1 MRAESNSSGRVLQDR
16 TAWRTTKSSAEPVAV
31 DVRVE
36 RTIARP
42 RSEVAAYAAD
52 PDNTTSW
59 YSNIKAVKWETP
71 RPLAIGSRLAFVA
84 TFLGRRLSYTYEI
97 RELVP
102 GERLVM
108 STAQG
113 PFPMETTYTWEDAG
127 DGATRM
133 TLRNRGEPSGFQ
145 KIAAPVMARAM
156 RRAMAKDLE
165 RLGATLERRA
175 GAE

>member
-1 MRAESNSSGRVLQDR
+1 MLEAGYGLLDMTGRPMKGWIL
-16 TAWRTTKSSAEPVAV
+16 V
-31 DVRVE
+31 DVQCE
-36 RTIARP
+36 RTIPRP

-52 PDNTTSW
+52 PDNTTTW
-59 YSNIKAVKWETP
+59 YSNIKAVEWETS
-71 RPLAIGSRLAFVA
+71 RPLAVGSRLAFIA

-145 KIAAPVMARAM
+145 KIAAPVMASAM
-156 RRAMAKDLE
+156 RRAMTKDLQ
-165 RLGATLERRA
+165 RLSAILERRA
-175 GAE
+175 TTS

>member
-1 MRAESNSSGRVLQDR
+1 
-16 TAWRTTKSSAEPVAV
+16 VAV
-31 DVRVE
+31 DVVVE
-36 RTIARP
+36 RTIPRP

-52 PDNTTSW
+52 PDNTTWW
-59 YSNIKAVKWETP
+59 YANIKAVEWETP
-71 RPLAIGSRLAFVA
+71 KPLAIGSRLAFIA

-108 STAQG
+108 STTQG
-113 PFPMETTYTWEDAG
+113 PFPMETTYTWQDAG

-133 TLRNRGEPSGFQ
+133 TLRNRGEPSGFK

-156 RRAMAKDLE
+156 RRAMTKDLE
-165 RLGATLERRA
+165 RLSAILERSA
-175 GAE
+175 

>member
-1 MRAESNSSGRVLQDR
+1 M
-16 TAWRTTKSSAEPVAV
+16 AV
-31 DVRVE
+31 DIECE
-36 RTIARP
+36 RTIPRP
-42 RSEVAAYAAD
+42 RSEVAAYATD

-59 YSNIKAVKWETP
+59 YANIKAVEWETP
-71 RPLAIGSRLAFVA
+71 RPLVLGSRLAFIA

-127 DGATRM
+127 EGATRM
-133 TLRNRGEPSGFQ
+133 TMRNRGEPSGFK
-145 KIAAPVMARAM
+145 KIAGPVMARAM
-156 RRAMAKDLE
+156 RRAMTKDLE
-165 RLGATLERRA
+165 RLSAILERRA
-175 GAE
+175 

>member
-1 MRAESNSSGRVLQDR
+1 M
-16 TAWRTTKSSAEPVAV
+16 AV
-31 DVRVE
+31 DVHCE
-36 RTIARP
+36 RTIPRP

-59 YSNIKAVKWETP
+59 YANIKAVEWETP
-71 RPLAIGSRLAFVA
+71 RPLTVGSRLAFTA

-127 DGATRM
+127 DGETRM
-133 TLRNRGEPSGFQ
+133 TMRNRGEPSGFQ
-145 KIAAPVMARAM
+145 RVAAPVMARAM
-156 RRAMAKDLE
+156 RRAMSSDLE
-165 RLGATLERRA
+165 RLSAILEQAAR
-175 GAE
+175 

>member
-1 MRAESNSSGRVLQDR
+1 M
-16 TAWRTTKSSAEPVAV
+16 AV
-31 DVRVE
+31 DVRCE
-36 RTIARP
+36 RTIPRP
-42 RSEVAAYAAD
+42 RSDVAAYAAD

-59 YSNIKAVKWETP
+59 YSNIKTVEWETAP
-71 RPLAIGSRLAFVA
+71 PLAVGSRLAFTA
-84 TFLGRRLSYTYEI
+84 TFLGRRLTYTYEI
-97 RELVP
+97 RELVA

-113 PFPMETTYTWEDAG
+113 LFPMETTYTWEDAG

-156 RRAMAKDLE
+156 RRAMSKDLE
-165 RLGATLERRA
+165 RLSAILDRRPRSS
-175 GAE
+175 

>member
-1 MRAESNSSGRVLQDR
+1 MGGSRRGFRALAPGEGL
-16 TAWRTTKSSAEPVAV
+16 KPVAV
-31 DVRVE
+31 DVQCE
-36 RTIARP
+36 RTIPRP
-42 RSEVAAYAAD
+42 RAEVAAYAAD

-59 YSNIKAVKWETP
+59 YANIKAVEWATP
-71 RPLAIGSRLAFVA
+71 RPLAVGSRLAFIA

-127 DGATRM
+127 EGATRM
-133 TLRNRGEPSGFQ
+133 TLRNRGEPSGFK

-165 RLGATLERRA
+165 RLSAILQRHA
-175 GAE
+175 

>member
-1 MRAESNSSGRVLQDR
+1 
-16 TAWRTTKSSAEPVAV
+16 VAV
-31 DVRVE
+31 DIQCE
-36 RTIARP
+36 RIIPRP

-59 YSNIKAVKWETP
+59 YSNIKAVEWATP
-71 RPLAIGSRLAFVA
+71 RPLAVGSRLAFIA

-113 PFPMETTYTWEDAG
+113 PFPMETTYTWDDAG
-127 DGATRM
+127 DDATRM
-133 TLRNRGEPSGFQ
+133 TLRNRGEPSGFN
-145 KIAAPVMARAM
+145 KIAAPIMARAM
-156 RRAMAKDLE
+156 QRAMTKDLE
-165 RLGATLERRA
+165 RLSAILQRHA
-175 GAE
+175 